1 METAM
6 DAREQFVTGQVESLR
21 LGRYGATVHLEITPT
36 GVQVRTVTPRRQE
49 VIGPDTRSV
58 REAAVRVAD
67 AILAER
73 KGGQRAAPR
82 PRPGLDGAGAVL
94 TPRDVWEA
102 YLGRHLSPLP
112 DGILG
117 WGRGDL
123 EDYYKALDPRGRAT
137 LPSFDFVNNVLVA
150 ARSLHAKGIV
160 PLDADFDSLDPGTI
174 TNQLQ
179 AHVLRGQNGGRG
191 LSPETMSTYIRR
203 FRMVVLKFQRLY
215 PARWGR
221 RSDPTATVE
230 QPIMRRDGPSKEIG
244 EDRAEALI
252 RQLLAD
258 GAWQAAAA
266 ARVARAS
273 GRRIGAIAGR
283 RTGNHLDAP
292 PLTAADFQRE
302 DGRLLVTWRA
312 NVAKGHNFGRGD
324 EKQVCPRELAEV
336 YRWLTECHPNPLG
349 PEHPLIWDAADP
361 SRAASYDSVTRAFR
375 DAWKRAFK
383 EPKPH
388 GMAWHSII
396 YTTVTTIADA
406 DGLVAAAEHTGR
418 TVETVERRY
427 KVRRLERQ
435 AKTAELLDRLR
446 PDSGTS
452 LGGAAGDH
460 ATRTVTGDVP

>member
-1 METAM
+1 M
-6 DAREQFVTGQVESLR
+6 DEREQFVTGQVESLR
-21 LGRYGATVHLEITPT
+21 LGRYGTTVHLEIMPT

-58 REAAVRVAD
+58 REVAIRVAD

-82 PRPGLDGAGAVL
+82 PRPALDGAGAVL

-102 YLGRHLSPLP
+102 YLGGILSPLP

-123 EDYYKALDPRGRAT
+123 EDYYKALDPRGRDG
-137 LPSFDFVNNVLVA
+137 LPSFDFLNNILVA
-150 ARSLHAKGIV
+150 ARSLDQKGIV
-160 PLDADFDSLDPGTI
+160 PLDCDFDSLKPGTL
-174 TNQLQ
+174 TQKLQ
-179 AHVLRGQNGGRG
+179 AYVLRGENGGGG
-191 LSPETMSTYIRR
+191 LSPETMSTYFRR
-203 FRMVVLKFQRLY
+203 FRMVVLEFQLQF
-215 PARWGR
+215 AHRWGER
-221 RSDPTATVE
+221 LDPTAAVKR
-230 QPIMRRDGPSKEIG
+230 PKRRRASPSKEIG
-244 EDRAEALI
+244 EGTAEALI

-258 GAWQAAAA
+258 GAWEAAAA
-266 ARVARAS
+266 ASVARAS

-302 DGRLLVTWRA
+302 GGRLLVTWRA
-312 NVAKGHNFGRGD
+312 NVAKGGNFGRGD
-324 EKQVCPRELAEV
+324 ELQVCAGELAEV
-336 YRWLTECHPNPLG
+336 YRWLTESHPNPLG
-349 PEHPLIWDAADP
+349 PEHPLIWDRADP
-361 SRAASYDSVTRAFR
+361 SKAASYDSLTRAFH
-375 DAWKRAFK
+375 DAWDRAF
-383 EPKPH
+383 EKPRPR

-418 TVETVERRY
+418 TVETVERQY

-452 LGGAAGDH
+452 LGGAAGD
-460 ATRTVTGDVP
+460 R